1 VVILFIPSVGK
12 GSDIIFVMR
21 IIPIIPGVL
30 YGFEPLY
37 VAYLSKAELILDV
50 LNLLN

>member
-21 IIPIIPGVL
+21 DNPHNPGVL

-37 VAYLSKAELILDV
+37 VAYQKS
-50 LNLLN
+50 

>member
-1 VVILFIPSVGK
+1 
-12 GSDIIFVMR
+12 MR
-21 IIPIIPGVL
+21 DNPHNPGVL